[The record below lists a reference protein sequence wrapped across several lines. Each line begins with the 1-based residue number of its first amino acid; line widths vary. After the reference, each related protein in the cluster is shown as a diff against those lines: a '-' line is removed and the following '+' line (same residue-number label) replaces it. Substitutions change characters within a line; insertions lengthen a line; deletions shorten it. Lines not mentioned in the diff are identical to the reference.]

1 MSATLPVSARWAQW
15 LLLVSIALTGLWALL
30 ASMFSDELV
39 VAWAR
44 GNAGARPV
52 YEQGGLNGLKNSS
65 INIPD
70 FPLLALVMFIT
81 FASLALVLLMLFR
94 AGFNWARICLTLLAV
109 FGMAVAVRAI
119 MRGLPLGF
127 LALSAFSLCVYVAL
141 IVCFWRPDTGSHFRH
156 D

>member
-1 MSATLPVSARWAQW
+1 MSVTLPPSARWAQR
-15 LLLVSIALTGLWALL
+15 LLLVSILLTGVWALL
-30 ASMFSDELV
+30 AQFFRDDLV

-52 YEQGGLNGLKNSS
+52 FQAGGLSGLEASS

-94 AGFNWARICLTLLAV
+94 VGFNWARVCLTFLAG
-109 FGMAVAVRAI
+109 FGVVVAVRAI

-127 LALSAFSLCVYVAL
+127 LVLSVTSLVVYAAL
-141 IVCFWRPDTGSHFRH
+141 IACLWRPDTTRFIREG
-156 D
+156 